1 MSRTGRYRWIFLDA
15 DGTLF
20 DYSAAE
26 SGALAA
32 TLAEE
37 GVFARSEHI
46 DAYRA
51 VNAALWRRFERGE
64 VSQATLR
71 TLRFSQFSERFG
83 LELDAVAFGSR
94 YLGHL
99 AQCAELIDGAESVVR
114 FLHGRAGLL
123 LLTNGI
129 SEVQRSR
136 LALSPLHG
144 LLDHVVISGEV
155 GAAKPDP
162 RMFDVAFECA
172 GNPTRSSVLMV
183 GDSLSSDIRGGA
195 LYGIDT
201 CWFNPMREP
210 NSMELVPTF
219 EIQSLRELAAIGV
232 MTRADDDP
240 EQVFDPDCV

>member
-1 MSRTGRYRWIFLDA
+1 MSYEWIFFDA

-20 DYSAAE
+20 DYNAAE
-26 SGALAA
+26 SEALAG

-37 GVFARSEHI
+37 GVSVRSEHV
-46 DAYRA
+46 DEYRA
-51 VNAALWRRFERGE
+51 LNAALWRRFERGE
-64 VSQATLR
+64 VSQATIR

-94 YLGHL
+94 YLAHL
-99 AQCAELIDGAESVVR
+99 AQCADLIDGAESVVR
-114 FLHGRAGLL
+114 SLHGRAGLL

-136 LALSPLHG
+136 LAASPLHG
-144 LLDHVVISGEV
+144 LFDHVVISGDV

-172 GNPTRSSVLMV
+172 GSPTRSSVLMV
-183 GDSLSSDIRGGA
+183 GDTLSSDIRGGA

-210 NSMELVPTF
+210 NSTELVPTF
-219 EIQSLRELAAIGV
+219 EIQSLRELAALAA

-240 EQVFDPDCV
+240 KHAFDPDCV